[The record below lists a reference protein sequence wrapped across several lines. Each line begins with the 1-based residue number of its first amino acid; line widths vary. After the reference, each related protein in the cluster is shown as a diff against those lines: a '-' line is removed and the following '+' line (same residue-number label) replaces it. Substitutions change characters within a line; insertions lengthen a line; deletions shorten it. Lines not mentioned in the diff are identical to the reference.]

1 MRCIAKKCDLEN
13 ESEICIITDGEPA
26 LIVACFKSFTF
37 SKCSLVTCT
46 RHFEANCKDFLISM
60 GIKGN
65 MKDAM
70 LDVGE
75 HGLVEAENKQD

>member
-13 ESEICIITDGEPA
+13 ESEICIITDGAPA
-26 LIVACFKSFTF
+26 LLVACFKRF
-37 SKCSLVTCT
+37 SKCSFLRCT

-65 MKDAM
+65 MKDAT
-70 LDVGE
+70 LNVGE
-75 HGLVEAENKQD
+75 HGLVEAENK